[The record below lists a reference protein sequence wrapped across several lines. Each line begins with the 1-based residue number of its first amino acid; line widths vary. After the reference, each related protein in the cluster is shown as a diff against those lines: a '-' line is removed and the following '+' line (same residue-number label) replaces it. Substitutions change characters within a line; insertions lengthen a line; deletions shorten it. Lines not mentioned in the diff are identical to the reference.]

1 MATLQDIRRRI
12 RSVQSTQKITRA
24 MKLVAAAKLRRAQE
38 RILEARPYAI
48 KMADL
53 VGALVRG
60 LGEDKHPLLVR
71 REGPRKLYV
80 VVTADKGLCGAFNS
94 NVARRA
100 LELLGKSPEGS
111 AALLTVG
118 RKARDFFRRR
128 PWPLRGERIGFL
140 DRLAFGEVREL
151 AAELMRAYL
160 ADEADEV
167 WLVFNEFRSVAVQR
181 VTAQRLLPIEP
192 PGGAEPAGA
201 GPATDY
207 LYEPDPVTILAALLP
222 RHVEVQVYRALLES
236 AAGEHGARMT
246 AMEAASKNAQEMIE
260 LLTIQYNK
268 ARQERIT
275 KELLDIVGG
284 AEALR
289 ASVEG

>member
-38 RILEARPYAI
+38 RILEARPYAF
-48 KMADL
+48 KMAEL

-60 LGEDKHPLLVR
+60 VGEDKHPLLVR

-94 NVARRA
+94 NVVRRA
-100 LELLGKSPEGS
+100 LELLRGTAEGTAS
-111 AALLTVG
+111 VLTVG
-118 RKARDFFRRR
+118 RKARDVFRRR
-128 PWPLRGERIGFL
+128 PWPLRGERLGFL
-140 DRLAFGEVREL
+140 DRLTFADVREL
-151 AAELMRAYL
+151 ASELTQAYL
-160 ADEADEV
+160 GDEVDEV

-181 VTAQRLLPIEP
+181 VTTERLLPIEP
-192 PGGAEPAGA
+192 PGGAEPAGE

-207 LYEPDPVTILAALLP
+207 IYEPDPITILAALLP
-222 RHVEVQVYRALLES
+222 RHVEVQIYRALLES
-236 AAGEHGARMT
+236 NAGEHGARMT
-246 AMEAASKNAQEMIE
+246 AMEAASKNAQEMIG
-260 LLTIQYNK
+260 LLSIQYNK

-289 ASVEG
+289 ASAQG

>member
-38 RILEARPYAI
+38 RILEARPYAFR
-48 KMADL
+48 MADL
-53 VGALVRG
+53 IGALVRG
-60 LGEDKHPLLVR
+60 LGEDKHPLLIR
-71 REGPRKLYV
+71 REGPRKLYI
-80 VVTADKGLCGAFNS
+80 VVTGDKGLCGAFNS
-94 NVARRA
+94 NVMRRA
-100 LELLGKSPEGS
+100 LELLRGSPEGT
-111 AALLTVG
+111 AAVLTVG

-128 PWPLRGERIGFL
+128 PWPLRGDRVGFL
-140 DRLAFGEVREL
+140 DRLTFGEVREL
-151 AAELMRAYL
+151 AAELMQTYL
-160 ADEADEV
+160 ADEVDEV

-192 PGGAEPAGA
+192 PGAPEPVAE
-201 GPATDY
+201 GPAVDY
-207 LYEPDPVTILAALLP
+207 IYEPDPATILAALLP

-246 AMEAASKNAQEMIE
+246 AMEAASKNAQEMIG
-260 LLTIQYNK
+260 LLTMQYNK

-289 ASVEG
+289 ASAEG

>member
-24 MKLVAAAKLRRAQE
+24 MKLVSAAKLRRAQE
-38 RILEARPYAI
+38 RILEARPYAF
-48 KMADL
+48 KMAEL
-53 VGALVRG
+53 VGVLVRG

-71 REGPRKLYV
+71 RAGPRKLYV

-94 NVARRA
+94 NIARRA
-100 LELLGKSPEGS
+100 VELLRGGAEGN
-111 AALLTVG
+111 AAVLTVG

-128 PWPLRGERIGFL
+128 PWPQRGERIGFL
-140 DRLAFGEVREL
+140 DRLTFTDVRTLAGELVQ
-151 AAELMRAYL
+151 AYL
-160 ADEADEV
+160 ADEVDEV

-181 VTAQRLLPIEP
+181 VAVQRLLPIEP
-192 PGGAEPAGA
+192 PGADAPGGE
-201 GPATDY
+201 GPAVDY
-207 LYEPDPVTILAALLP
+207 IFEPDPEAILGALLP

-236 AAGEHGARMT
+236 AAGEQGARMT
-246 AMEAASKNAQEMIE
+246 AMEAASKNAQEMIG